1 MFWALPDK
9 TLTMKNDKCFGR
21 KIPKQRL
28 TVLLC
33 SNILSRF
40 TSRKYLCAQSGR

>member
-1 MFWALPDK
+1 
-9 TLTMKNDKCFGR
+9 LTMKNDKCFGR

-33 SNILSRF
+33 SNML
-40 TSRKYLCAQSGR
+40 G